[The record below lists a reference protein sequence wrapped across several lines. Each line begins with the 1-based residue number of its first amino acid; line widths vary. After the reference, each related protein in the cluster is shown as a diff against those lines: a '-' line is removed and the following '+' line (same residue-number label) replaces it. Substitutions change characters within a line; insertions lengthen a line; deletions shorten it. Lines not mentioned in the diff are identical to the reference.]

1 MKGVVLA
8 GGTGSRLYPLTK
20 ITNKHLLPVY
30 DKPMVYYPIQT
41 LVDAGIRDVLV
52 VTGGRNSGDFLRLL
66 ANGKEFGLKHIDY
79 TYQEGE
85 GGIAEALALAE
96 HFAEDEKICVVLG
109 DNIIEGSIASAVNEF
124 QQQERGARILL
135 KKVPD
140 AERFGVAEIQGDRIV
155 GIEEKPKRPKS
166 SYAVTGIYMFDHTV
180 FEKIRLSRTFRP
192 GRARNYRRQQCLHP
206 GGNNDVLLSR
216 RLVDGCRDV
225 RFSDARRKYGEGV
238 ARSQVE
244 ETRRGSMSNVLSM
257 NALGALDTGEE
268 LRIPECVPGI
278 GKVIL
283 SPTSTDL
290 IAGVV
295 AKPYPI
301 WPDDRGYFLEVAR
314 LGEGLVHE
322 FPSDTTQIS
331 AAAEL
336 PWHHQSFPLSQV
348 SDRLLGSFRRIATG
362 RSRGSAR
369 GFSTHG
375 AKNTLYVGALRP
387 WQILIP
393 PGVAH
398 GYKVIGE
405 QPSVLVY
412 VTNRQYNPS
421 DEGRIPYNHPGIS
434 YDWELQHK

>member
-1 MKGVVLA
+1 
-8 GGTGSRLYPLTK
+8 
-20 ITNKHLLPVY
+20 
-30 DKPMVYYPIQT
+30 
-41 LVDAGIRDVLV
+41 
-52 VTGGRNSGDFLRLL
+52 
-66 ANGKEFGLKHIDY
+66 
-79 TYQEGE
+79 
-85 GGIAEALALAE
+85 
-96 HFAEDEKICVVLG
+96 
-109 DNIIEGSIASAVNEF
+109 
-124 QQQERGARILL
+124 
-135 KKVPD
+135 
-140 AERFGVAEIQGDRIV
+140 
-155 GIEEKPKRPKS
+155 
-166 SYAVTGIYMFDHTV
+166 
-180 FEKIRLSRTFRP
+180 
-192 GRARNYRRQQCLHP
+192 
-206 GGNNDVLLSR
+206 
-216 RLVDGCRDV
+216 
-225 RFSDARRKYGEGV
+225 
-238 ARSQVE
+238 
-244 ETRRGSMSNVLSM
+244 MSNILSM

-290 IAGVV
+290 IPGVV

-322 FPSDTTQIS
+322 FPSNTTQIS
-331 AAAEL
+331 AALNYPGIIKAFHYHKFQTDFWVPSAGL
-336 PWHHQSFPLSQV
+336 LQV
-348 SDRLLGSFRRIATG
+348 VLVDLRAGS
-362 RSRGSAR
+362 
-369 GFSTHG
+369 STHG